1 MLQTVEDVSP
11 KKKGGLHYAFIICVG
26 GFLTQFIV
34 LSAQRLPAISLESIR
49 ETLGV
54 TYAEV
59 GLITSIYMVFY
70 AGLSFAWGI
79 AADKFGTRKMIVA
92 ACGLAAVG
100 AISFGLLAPLGLIPA
115 IVTWS
120 IAGCGTAGL
129 LMAILPKIVSR
140 WFAPHKR
147 GMGMSLITPGA
158 NFSAIILGIIA
169 PIIIASTGWEMAYI
183 IFGGI
188 YALIAL
194 FIAFTFREGPEEK
207 GIAPYGAPE
216 GTQAAPEPT
225 IQKSA
230 AKTGAP
236 AESAIKRVLKMPI
249 TWHFGV
255 FYIIYQIGYMAATQF
270 YVASIQS
277 AGFDLAQASL
287 AITWG
292 GILTIITELILGQLS
307 DRMERKNLM
316 AFMVALNAILS
327 LAYFFYLS
335 SVAAPSLLVCYF
347 FVATV
352 SACTG
357 VITVIMTAA
366 GEYYEDDIRATG
378 TGVVGTINIVGR
390 YLGPWIAGLAIDATG
405 FVGNSFLIVGITM
418 AIAAVIAFAMPRK
431 RNKKGVPVAE
441 SAANLEGAAL

>member
-1 MLQTVEDVSP
+1 MLQTVEDTSP
-11 KKKGGLHYAFIICVG
+11 KKKGGLHYAFVICVG

-54 TYAEV
+54 SYAEV

-70 AGLSFAWGI
+70 AGLSFAWGM
-79 AADKFGTRKMIVA
+79 AADKFGTRKMIVT

-100 AISFGLLAPLGLIPA
+100 AISFGLLAPTGLVPA

-140 WFAPHKR
+140 WFAPNKR

-158 NFSAIILGIIA
+158 NFSAIILGIVA
-169 PIIIASTGWEMAYI
+169 PVIIASTGWEMAYI
-183 IFGGI
+183 IFGCI
-188 YALIAL
+188 YAAIAL
-194 FIAFTFREGPEEK
+194 FIAVTFREGPEEK
-207 GIAPYGAPE
+207 GLTPYGAPE
-216 GTQAAPEPT
+216 GTQAAPEPIIEEPT
-225 IQKSA
+225 K
-230 AKTGAP
+230 AKAAP
-236 AESAIKRVLKMPI
+236 AGESAISRVLKMPI
-249 TWHFGV
+249 TWHFGI

-316 AFMVALNAILS
+316 AFMVALNAVLS
-327 LAYFFYLS
+327 LGYFFYLS
-335 SVAAPSLLVCYF
+335 NFATPSLFACYF
-347 FVATV
+347 FVATI

-390 YLGPWIAGLAIDATG
+390 YLGPWLAGMVIDATG
-405 FVGNSFLIVGITM
+405 FVGNSFLIVGVTM
-418 AIAAVIAFAMPRK
+418 AIAAAIAFVMPRK
-431 RNKKGVPVAE
+431 RAKKSKVSLA
-441 SAANLEGAAL
+441 

>member
-1 MLQTVEDVSP
+1 MLQTVEGTAP
-11 KKKGGLHYAFIICVG
+11 KKRSGLHYAFVICLG

-49 ETLGV
+49 QTLGV
-54 TYAEV
+54 SYAEV
-59 GLITSIYMVFY
+59 GLITSIYMIFY
-70 AGLSFAWGI
+70 AGLSFAWGM
-79 AADKFGTRKMIVA
+79 AADKFGTKRMIVL
-92 ACGLAAVG
+92 ACGLASVG
-100 AISFGLLAPLGLIPA
+100 AISFGVLAPMGLIPA

-140 WFAPHKR
+140 WFAPEKR

-158 NFSAIILGIIA
+158 NFSAIILGIVA

-194 FIAFTFREGPEEK
+194 FIAVTFREGPEEK
-207 GIAPYGAPE
+207 GLAPYGAPE
-216 GTQAAPEPT
+216 GTQAAPTPT
-225 IQKSA
+225 IEQPKSETA
-230 AKTGAP
+230 SKSTETP
-236 AESAIKRVLKMPI
+236 IMRVLKMPI
-249 TWHFGV
+249 TWHFGI

-307 DRMERKNLM
+307 DRMERKSLM
-316 AFMVALNAILS
+316 AFMVALNAVLS

-335 SVAAPSLLVCYF
+335 NTPEASLLACYF
-347 FVATV
+347 FVATI

-366 GEYYEDDIRATG
+366 GEYYDDDIRATG

-390 YLGPWIAGLAIDATG
+390 YLGPWLAGMVIDASG
-405 FVGNSFLIVGITM
+405 FVGDSFLIVGITM

-431 RNKKGVPVAE
+431 RAKKAKT
-441 SAANLEGAAL
+441 AAA

>member
-1 MLQTVEDVSP
+1 MLQTVEDASP
-11 KKKGGLHYAFIICVG
+11 KKKGGLHYAFVICLG

-49 ETLGV
+49 QSLGV

-70 AGLSFAWGI
+70 AGLSFAWGM
-79 AADKFGTRKMIVA
+79 AADKFGTKRMIVL
-92 ACGLAAVG
+92 ACSLAAAG
-100 AISFGLLAPLGLIPA
+100 AISFGLLAPMGLIPA
-115 IVTWS
+115 IITWS

-158 NFSAIILGIIA
+158 NFSAIILGVIA

-194 FIAFTFREGPEEK
+194 FIAVTFREGPEEK
-207 GIAPYGAPE
+207 GLAPYGAPE
-216 GTQAAPEPT
+216 GTQAAPTPVIEQPEPS
-225 IQKSA
+225 KVDASS
-230 AKTGAP
+230 
-236 AESAIKRVLKMPI
+236 ESAIKRVLKMPI
-249 TWHFGV
+249 TWHFGI

-307 DRMERKNLM
+307 DRMERKSLM
-316 AFMVALNAILS
+316 AFMVALNAVLA

-335 SVAAPSLLVCYF
+335 NAAAPSLLMCYF
-347 FVATV
+347 FVATI

-366 GEYYEDDIRATG
+366 GEYYDDDIRATG

-390 YLGPWIAGLAIDATG
+390 YLGPWLAGLVIDATG
-405 FVGNSFLIVGITM
+405 FVGNSFLIVGVTM

-431 RNKKGVPVAE
+431 RAKKEKP
-441 SAANLEGAAL
+441 AAA

>member
-1 MLQTVEDVSP
+1 MLQTVEGTAP
-11 KKKGGLHYAFIICVG
+11 KKRGGLHYAFVICLG

-49 ETLGV
+49 QTLGV
-54 TYAEV
+54 SYAEV
-59 GLITSIYMVFY
+59 GLITSIYMIFY
-70 AGLSFAWGI
+70 AGLSFAWGM
-79 AADKFGTRKMIVA
+79 AADKFGTKRMIVL
-92 ACGLAAVG
+92 ACGLASAG
-100 AISFGLLAPLGLIPA
+100 AISFGILAPMGLIPA

-140 WFAPHKR
+140 WFAPEKR

-158 NFSAIILGIIA
+158 NFSAIILGIVA

-194 FIAFTFREGPEEK
+194 FIAITFREGPEEK
-207 GIAPYGAPE
+207 GLAPYGAPE
-216 GTQAAPEPT
+216 GTQAAPTPT
-225 IQKSA
+225 IEQPKAETASKS
-230 AKTGAP
+230 TETP
-236 AESAIKRVLKMPI
+236 IMRVLKMPI
-249 TWHFGV
+249 TWHFGI

-307 DRMERKNLM
+307 DRMERKSLM
-316 AFMVALNAILS
+316 AFMVALNAVLS
-327 LAYFFYLS
+327 LAYFFYL
-335 SVAAPSLLVCYF
+335 ANTPEASLLACYF
-347 FVATV
+347 FVATI

-366 GEYYEDDIRATG
+366 GEYYDDDIRATG

-390 YLGPWIAGLAIDATG
+390 YLGPWLAGMVIDASG
-405 FVGNSFLIVGITM
+405 FVGDSFLIVGITM

-431 RNKKGVPVAE
+431 RAKKTKAVTA
-441 SAANLEGAAL
+441 

>member
-1 MLQTVEDVSP
+1 MLQTVEGTAP
-11 KKKGGLHYAFIICVG
+11 KKRSGLHYAFVICLG

-49 ETLGV
+49 QTLGV
-54 TYAEV
+54 SYAEV
-59 GLITSIYMVFY
+59 GLITSIYMIFY
-70 AGLSFAWGI
+70 AGLSFAWGM
-79 AADKFGTRKMIVA
+79 AADKFGTKRMIVL
-92 ACGLAAVG
+92 ACGLASVG
-100 AISFGLLAPLGLIPA
+100 AISFGVLAPMGLIPA

-140 WFAPHKR
+140 WFAPEKR

-158 NFSAIILGIIA
+158 NFSAIILGIVA

-194 FIAFTFREGPEEK
+194 FIAVTFREGPEEK
-207 GIAPYGAPE
+207 GLAPYGAPE
-216 GTQAAPEPT
+216 GTQAAPTPT
-225 IQKSA
+225 IEQPKAETASKS
-230 AKTGAP
+230 TETP
-236 AESAIKRVLKMPI
+236 IMRVLKMPI
-249 TWHFGV
+249 TWHFGI

-307 DRMERKNLM
+307 DRMERKSLM
-316 AFMVALNAILS
+316 AFMVALNAVLS

-335 SVAAPSLLVCYF
+335 NTPEASLLACYF
-347 FVATV
+347 FVATI

-366 GEYYEDDIRATG
+366 GEYYDDDIRATG

-390 YLGPWIAGLAIDATG
+390 YLGPWLAGMVIDASG
-405 FVGNSFLIVGITM
+405 FVGDSFLIVGITM

-431 RNKKGVPVAE
+431 RAKKAKT
-441 SAANLEGAAL
+441 AAA